1 MNCDPIARWYRWLE
15 YAAFG
20 RALERRRRE
29 YIHEVANARSVLI
42 LGDGDGRFTAEFL
55 DRNRE
60 ALIDSVDLS
69 SRMQALAR
77 KRVGMRASS
86 AMRLHLREDDART
99 IKLARKYDLIVSH
112 FFLDCFTARDLEL
125 LVARISEAAYPQA
138 RWLISEF
145 GLPSHGIRRRGAVLL
160 IKVMYWFF
168 RIATGLKTSR
178 LPDYST
184 IFALHGFR
192 RVRHMPAAGGL
203 LVSELWERDAQTGYP
218 TEDACA

>member
-42 LGDGDGRFTAEFL
+42 LGDGDGRFTAEFVE
-55 DRNRE
+55 RNRA

-69 SRMQALAR
+69 PRMQALAR
-77 KRVGMRASS
+77 ERIGEGTPNAL
-86 AMRLHLREDDART
+86 RLHEGDART
-99 IKLARKYDLIVSH
+99 IELEQKYDVIVSH

-145 GLPSHGIRRRGAVLL
+145 GLPSGGIRRLGAALL

-184 IFALHGFR
+184 IFALYGFR
-192 RVRHMPAAGGL
+192 RVRHRAAAGGL
-203 LVSELWERDAQTGYP
+203 LVSELWERP
-218 TEDACA
+218 